1 MNVKIAGLFLAALP
15 IFAYQ
20 AAQPQGNQPQGNQP
34 QANQP
39 KISDAQRQ
47 ALMKLQTDSQAQK
60 WSDVLT
66 DANGI
71 IENFP
76 DSPYKQ
82 NVLYIAFQAAGNSNS
97 YDQLVVWGDRI
108 IQANP
113 NDVFARVQ
121 LADAM
126 ADHIRENDLDKD
138 QSVQKVND
146 YAHQALNVLQ
156 NATAPPANL
165 PMDPSQ
171 WPAMKQ
177 DLTNRAYYA
186 LGVAADV
193 KKNYADAQK
202 NFNLAVQSDPT
213 NNFFLTRLLR
223 SYMEN
228 KQYDDAIAAAQKA
241 LDNPAS
247 TPAVKET
254 AEKAKQQATTLKS
267 SAK

>member
-1 MNVKIAGLFLAALP
+1 MKTKLASFLCSVFLAASPLLAQEP
-15 IFAYQ
+15 Q
-20 AAQPQGNQPQGNQP
+20 A

-47 ALMKLQTDSQAQK
+47 ALMKMQTDAQAQK
-60 WSDVLT
+60 WTDVLT
-66 DANGI
+66 DANSI

-82 NVLYIAFQAAGNSNS
+82 NVLYMAFQAAGNSNS
-97 YDQLVVWGDRI
+97 YDQLAVWGDRI
-108 IQANP
+108 IQAIP
-113 NDVFARVQ
+113 SDIFARVQ

-138 QSVQKVND
+138 QSIKKVED
-146 YAHQALNVLQ
+146 YAHQALNLLQ
-156 NATAPPANL
+156 NASSPPPNM
-165 PMDPSQ
+165 PVDPAQ

-186 LGVAADV
+186 LGVTADL
-193 KKNYADAQK
+193 KKNYPEAQK
-202 NFNLAVQSDPT
+202 NFNTAVQADPA
-213 NNFFLTRLLR
+213 NNFYLARLLK
-223 SYMEN
+223 SYLAN

-241 LDNPAS
+241 LDNPS
-247 TPAVKET
+247 SPAPVKET
-254 AEKAKQQATTLKS
+254 AEKAKQQATTLKA